1 MSPGKAEAARIP
13 DSVERAWEFTI
24 RKATVAT
31 GGFSGVRVIHATTND
46 GRELAIRGTPIAQSL
61 PPERMIGLYRL
72 LRWISQAGDCPVP
85 VPLVPAV
92 GMYPALL
99 QHHNRTE
106 VPWLRD
112 AEIIWQVEPWL
123 PGNPLRGNELSADHV
138 SAALS
143 VLNRFHQLATETVRD
158 LGADAWFTNATKPSP
173 AVLRRL
179 KIVEEL
185 MDGKLETLRKH
196 LVVDADERF
205 RHLAIRVCEALR
217 MRLPW
222 LHHALS
228 SLADT
233 RFRIQPVLRDVWR
246 AHVLFTGPQVTGL
259 IDLSAAAS
267 DHVTVDV
274 TRLIRS
280 WFGSSAT
287 LVRNAQMQYQSL
299 RVLDASEQRLLQ
311 ALDASSVLLS
321 PVTWLQRRMES
332 DASGNCPDE
341 VIARLT
347 ELAEVADSSQSS
359 DLLSESRWT
368 NST

>member
-1 MSPGKAEAARIP
+1 MRTVCIRCWARHSSVSPGKAVAACIP
-13 DSVERAWEFTI
+13 DSVERAFEFTI
-24 RKATVAT
+24 HKATVAT
-31 GGFSGVRVIHATTND
+31 GGFSGVRVFHATTND
-46 GRELAIRGTPIAQSL
+46 GRELAIRATPKSMCL

-72 LRWISQAGDCPVP
+72 LRWISRAGDCPVP
-85 VPLVPAV
+85 VPLVPAL
-92 GMYPALL
+92 GMYPALP
-99 QHHNRTE
+99 QHHSRTE
-106 VPWLRD
+106 VPWLPD

-123 PGNPLRGNELSADHV
+123 PGKPLRGDELSADHV
-138 SAALS
+138 SAALNI
-143 VLNRFHQLATETVRD
+143 LHRFHQLATEAVRN
-158 LGADAWFTNATKPSP
+158 LGADAWFLNATKPSP

-196 LVVDADERF
+196 LGVDADERF
-205 RHLAIRVCEALR
+205 RHLALRVCDALR
-217 MRLPW
+217 TRLPG

-246 AHVLFTGPQVTGL
+246 AHVLFTGTQVTGM

-274 TRLIRS
+274 ARLIRS
-280 WFGSSAT
+280 WFGSNAT
-287 LVRNAQMQYQSL
+287 RVQNARIQYQSL

-332 DASGNCPDE
+332 GGSGKCSEE

-347 ELAEVADSSQSS
+347 ELTDDAEN
-359 DLLSESRWT
+359 L
-368 NST
+368 

>member
-31 GGFSGVRVIHATTND
+31 GGFSGVRVFHAITND
-46 GRELAIRGTPIAQSL
+46 GRELAIRATPASACL

-85 VPLVPAV
+85 VPLLPA
-92 GMYPALL
+92 GAMYPTWPLRKS
-99 QHHNRTE
+99 HID

-112 AEIIWQVEPWL
+112 EEFIWQVEPWL
-123 PGNPLRGNELSADHV
+123 PGKPLRGNELSADHV

-143 VLNRFHQLATETVRD
+143 GLNRFHQRATEAVQI
-158 LGADAWFTNATKPSP
+158 LGADAWFLNAAKPSP

-196 LVVDADERF
+196 LGVDADERF
-205 RHLAIRVCEALR
+205 RHLALRVCDALR
-217 MRLPW
+217 IRLPC

-246 AHVLFTGPQVTGL
+246 AHVLFTGTQVTGL

-280 WFGSSAT
+280 WFGSNAT
-287 LVRNAQMQYQSL
+287 RVQNAGIQYQSL

-332 DASGNCPDE
+332 GGRGKCSEE

-347 ELAEVADSSQSS
+347 ELTEVAEN
-359 DLLSESRWT
+359 L
-368 NST
+368 